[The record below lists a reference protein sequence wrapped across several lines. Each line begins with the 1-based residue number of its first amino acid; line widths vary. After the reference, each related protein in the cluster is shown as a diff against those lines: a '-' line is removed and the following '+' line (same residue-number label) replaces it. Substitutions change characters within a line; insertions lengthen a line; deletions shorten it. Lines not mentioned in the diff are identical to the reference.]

1 MKEERKGEKKK
12 RRENKND
19 MDQGVVCRW
28 SDYIYTSLVGV

>member
-28 SDYIYTSLVGV
+28 SDYIYT